1 MLQNGSSCEI
11 VMSWARAAL
20 LAALVLPR
28 GAVSSSPTTPPPSPP
43 RAGGPVVVTVEEPPD
58 EVTSKVVAHEL
69 GAGQGVSYS
78 FELPAIDDAVDGV
91 VDGDDASMA
100 EVTVRTLGNK
110 LGKSTRPHVYC
121 LAFALDTTRSL
132 RAKPGTTVGAGGGL
146 IDSVRKLRNSTD
158 GGFVFRVP
166 RAKTRSTVHVLVAS
180 NYVGAEG
187 GVPIEVEFKCPGKQ
201 AVDTLRSPMSTETD
215 PAERR

>member
-1 MLQNGSSCEI
+1 MRSRS
-11 VMSWARAAL
+11 AL

-28 GAVSSSPTTPPPSPP
+28 VAFSSSPTTPPPTPHRGDS
-43 RAGGPVVVTVEEPPD
+43 PVVVTVEEPPD
-58 EVTSKVVAHEL
+58 EVTSRVVAHEL

-78 FELPAIDDAVDGV
+78 FELPAIDDAI
-91 VDGDDASMA
+91 DGDDTNTA
-100 EVTVRTLGNK
+100 EVTVRTLANK

-132 RAKPGTTVGAGGGL
+132 RARPGTTVGASGGL

-201 AVDTLRSPMSTETD
+201 AVSTLRSPMSTETD